1 MVPAT
6 LGPSIDWSTEAWHS
20 ALWILK
26 AYGVT
31 VLCLALL
38 VAAVARRTEWGRQFG
53 RITGGYFVGRRSLR
67 VWLMLAAMLLSVVVA
82 VRLTVLVSYYTN
94 DLFTALQL
102 AFQGSDAGIGQ
113 FWDALLVYAILAT
126 LFVTRFFVDL
136 YLTQRFLISWRRWLT
151 HRMLDDWL
159 GGHAYYRG
167 RFVRD
172 GAGGVDNPDQRIQ
185 ADVDIVTTGSAEP
198 NNPAHGANHIL
209 LFGAIEALLTVAS
222 FGVILWNL
230 SGPLD
235 IVGVVI
241 PRALF
246 WIVLGYV
253 LVATIVAFWVG
264 RPLIDL
270 SFTNE
275 RRNAGF
281 RYAMIRLKE
290 AAAGVGLYRGER
302 AERRDLDTRLDGV
315 LGNYRAWLNR
325 MMLFL
330 GWNVSVSQ
338 AINPLPYIVQAQR
351 LFASEISFGDV
362 MQSATAFH
370 AIHDG
375 LSFFRLSYDSFA
387 GFRAALLRLDGLLD
401 ADRRARA
408 MPTGQRICAADGAVR
423 LAGVQVRTPSGR
435 VLVHDLELTVGPG
448 ETLLITGRSG
458 VGKTTLLE
466 SLAGLWPYTSGEVAL
481 PPAVMFAPQVPY
493 LPLGTLRSVVSYPEP
508 AGAFADE
515 QLQRALAAVALP
527 HLLLA
532 LGDTGDWAATLSPGE
547 QQRIAFARILLHRP
561 DVVFLDEATAALD
574 EGLELMLYRLLRT
587 ELPGTG
593 LVSVSHRGSVAAL
606 HRRCLELTGDGHWRT
621 GEPAGV
627 TDAP

>member
-423 LAGVQVRTPSGR
+423 PRPWRNCSAPRSPPTASA
-435 VLVHDLELTVGPG
+435 TCPG
-448 ETLLITGRSG
+448 CP
-458 VGKTTLLE
+458 
-466 SLAGLWPYTSGEVAL
+466 W
-481 PPAVMFAPQVPY
+481 
-493 LPLGTLRSVVSYPEP
+493 
-508 AGAFADE
+508 
-515 QLQRALAAVALP
+515 
-527 HLLLA
+527 
-532 LGDTGDWAATLSPGE
+532 
-547 QQRIAFARILLHRP
+547 
-561 DVVFLDEATAALD
+561 
-574 EGLELMLYRLLRT
+574 
-587 ELPGTG
+587 
-593 LVSVSHRGSVAAL
+593 
-606 HRRCLELTGDGHWRT
+606 
-621 GEPAGV
+621 
-627 TDAP
+627 

>member
-253 LVATIVAFWVG
+253 LVATIV
-264 RPLIDL
+264 
-270 SFTNE
+270 
-275 RRNAGF
+275 
-281 RYAMIRLKE
+281 
-290 AAAGVGLYRGER
+290 
-302 AERRDLDTRLDGV
+302 V
-315 LGNYRAWLNR
+315 LGGPSAHRSEFHQRA
-325 MMLFL
+325 
-330 GWNVSVSQ
+330 
-338 AINPLPYIVQAQR
+338 AQR
-351 LFASEISFGDV
+351 RIPV
-362 MQSATAFH
+362 R
-370 AIHDG
+370 HDPAQG
-375 LSFFRLSYDSFA
+375 
-387 GFRAALLRLDGLLD
+387 GG
-401 ADRRARA
+401 
-408 MPTGQRICAADGAVR
+408 
-423 LAGVQVRTPSGR
+423 GR
-435 VLVHDLELTVGPG
+435 GGP
-448 ETLLITGRSG
+448 
-458 VGKTTLLE
+458 
-466 SLAGLWPYTSGEVAL
+466 
-481 PPAVMFAPQVPY
+481 VP
-493 LPLGTLRSVVSYPEP
+493 G
-508 AGAFADE
+508 
-515 QLQRALAAVALP
+515 
-527 HLLLA
+527 
-532 LGDTGDWAATLSPGE
+532 
-547 QQRIAFARILLHRP
+547 
-561 DVVFLDEATAALD
+561 
-574 EGLELMLYRLLRT
+574 
-587 ELPGTG
+587 
-593 LVSVSHRGSVAAL
+593 
-606 HRRCLELTGDGHWRT
+606 
-621 GEPAGV
+621 
-627 TDAP
+627 